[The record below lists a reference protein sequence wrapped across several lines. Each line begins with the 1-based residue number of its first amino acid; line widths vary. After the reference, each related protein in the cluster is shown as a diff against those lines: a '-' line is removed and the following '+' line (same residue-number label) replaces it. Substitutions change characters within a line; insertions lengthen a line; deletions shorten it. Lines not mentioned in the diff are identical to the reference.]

1 LEFGAWSLEFNLLNG
16 GKEMDEILEILEK
29 DARAT
34 PQDIAKMLKKKPQK
48 IKEVIKKYE
57 KEGVILKYK
66 TVINKQ
72 LVKDSGAEVRALIE
86 VNITPQKDVGFDRIA
101 ERIYS
106 FPEVTSC
113 YLVSGTYDLLL
124 IAEGKDLHTV
134 ANFVAEK
141 LSPLENVKGTT
152 THFLLKKY
160 KEDGNIL
167 KHREENKR
175 IAISY

>member
-1 LEFGAWSLEFNLLNG
+1 
-16 GKEMDEILEILEK
+16 MDQILEILEK
-29 DARAT
+29 NGRASVE
-34 PQDIAKMLKKKPQK
+34 DIARMLKKKPA
-48 IKEVIKKYE
+48 VIKQAIQKFE
-57 KEGVILKYK
+57 KDGIILGYK
-66 TVINKQ
+66 ASINKEM
-72 LVKDSGAEVRALIE
+72 VKEAGSEVRALIE

-113 YLVSGTYDLLL
+113 YLISGTYDLLL
-124 IAEGKDLHTV
+124 IVEGKDLHTV
-134 ANFVAEK
+134 ARFVSEK
-141 LSPLENVKGTT
+141 LACSEHVRGTA

-160 KEDGNIL
+160 KEDGVIL